1 VENGEEVSM
10 VEVGAEELLS
20 IARMVRGINVDQ
32 PQESLLLILNDI
44 AVMLEEL
51 AGGNDDNDYFDEEE
65 AVPVV

>member
-1 VENGEEVSM
+1 METIEVSI
-10 VEVGAEELLS
+10 EELLS

-51 AGGNDDNDYFDEEE
+51 AGGNDDNDYPDEEE

>member
-1 VENGEEVSM
+1 VENGKEVNM
-10 VEVGAEELLS
+10 VEVGVEELLS

-65 AVPVV
+65 AVSV